1 MRNRVLILT
10 TTVAIFACGAIAASA
25 DAPSAQT
32 RSTEQSPIT
41 EPTPRPTMQQQ
52 NQMDRALERSQD
64 RAEEE
69 EDLLKILD

>member
-1 MRNRVLILT
+1 
-10 TTVAIFACGAIAASA
+10 
-25 DAPSAQT
+25 
-32 RSTEQSPIT
+32 
-41 EPTPRPTMQQQ
+41 MQQQ